1 MSNALFDPVKE
12 MDQVLAYRKCHPDQ
26 VMEATTKRR
35 YSKAHVLRDHLK
47 NPTNEDLHWSPAEGI
62 FSANWG
68 TGHIVIDVALAKE
81 KLPAAQLRKIYKLG
95 GL

>member
-12 MDQVLAYRKCHPDQ
+12 MDQVLAYRKCHPSQTIDD
-26 VMEATTKRR
+26 ATRR
-35 YSKAHVLRDHLK
+35 KYSKAHVLRNHLE
-47 NPTNEDLHWSPAEGI
+47 NPTDEDLHWPPEEGI
-62 FSANWG
+62 FSTDWG